1 MKPLV
6 RGTALLVCLLL
17 SVGLSTAVAQT
28 SDPTSS
34 PKSAFAKD
42 RLFMR
47 TFEFDGEIVDGQW
60 WEGDLVYTSFDK
72 YNAFTLELLAAL
84 QPFRKLEVGGR
95 VGFGST
101 NTDRPLPDGSGA
113 TDLDLWAKWRVGA
126 SSPDTDISL
135 GGEVT
140 IPTGDDR
147 AGLGTDAFA
156 LTLFGALRQELQN
169 SVFTAYVG
177 IQFND
182 DGRIFDDIKLEG
194 RTAGLMGGGVILPLS
209 NKISFVGQANLTTE
223 RYEGADSDFNIEGG
237 INWHVARLETRRV
250 PDIPSHRHHR
260 RRAGQCAPGG
270 IRAYLLIQ

>member
-1 MKPLV
+1 M
-6 RGTALLVCLLL
+6 
-17 SVGLSTAVAQT
+17 
-28 SDPTSS
+28 
-34 PKSAFAKD
+34 
-42 RLFMR
+42 
-47 TFEFDGEIVDGQW
+47 
-60 WEGDLVYTSFDK
+60 
-72 YNAFTLELLAAL
+72 
-84 QPFRKLEVGGR
+84 QPAEPIEVGGR

-126 SSPDTDISL
+126 SSPDTDISI

-237 INWHVARLETRRV
+237 INWHVSKRGVFRT
-250 PDIPSHRHHR
+250 S
-260 RRAGQCAPGG
+260 
-270 IRAYLLIQ
+270 LLIGITDGGPDSALLAGYAHTF